1 MTAKYNI
8 ITNNPQEADGG
19 AVKFGVVPLHVDS
32 WKITFA
38 GGLHT
43 ELLQLLTEGERLY
56 TGLSYSHIFL
66 A

>member
-1 MTAKYNI
+1 MTAKYKT
-8 ITNNPQEADGG
+8 ITNNPQDANGG
-19 AVKFGVVPLHVDS
+19 ALKFGVVPLHVDS

-43 ELLQLLTEGERLY
+43 ELLQLLTEEAGLY
-56 TGLSYSHIFL
+56 TGLSYSRIFL